1 MVSNY
6 ELLSLELRRKWTIV
20 IISGTSL
27 RGFQLDPLT
36 VSEVLRLHF
45 LASGAK
51 GSSASVKF
59 RYQSRGGYTSLDD
72 AGIVLKK
79 DHPHIL
85 NALATGNV
93 FDLDI
98 GEW

>member
-1 MVSNY
+1 MFSIQLFV
-6 ELLSLELRRKWTIV
+6 
-20 IISGTSL
+20 GTNL
-27 RGFQLDPLT
+27 KGFQLDPLT
-36 VSEVLRLHF
+36 ISEVLRLHF

-51 GSSASVKF
+51 GSAASMKF

-98 GEW
+98 G

>member
-1 MVSNY
+1 M
-6 ELLSLELRRKWTIV
+6 
-20 IISGTSL
+20 
-27 RGFQLDPLT
+27 
-36 VSEVLRLHF
+36 
-45 LASGAK
+45 
-51 GSSASVKF
+51 KF

-98 GEW
+98 G

>member
-1 MVSNY
+1 M
-6 ELLSLELRRKWTIV
+6 
-20 IISGTSL
+20 
-27 RGFQLDPLT
+27 
-36 VSEVLRLHF
+36 
-45 LASGAK
+45 
-51 GSSASVKF
+51 KF

-98 GEW
+98 GECLTFIGDVLYSYEVSKVDNVMVVC